1 MIIKATDRSTYLDVS
16 KIDWE
21 PMAYAGCW
29 TKVLYKDATGRMT
42 TLTRMEPGA
51 RLPDHR
57 HVGIEQSYVLEG
69 TLVDDDGAC
78 TAGNFVWRRAGSVH
92 SAWTP
97 GGLHRPW
104 RLRDAQRVPRRAASA
119 VRRSA
124 GLTSTWAACPGA

>member
-21 PMAYAGCW
+21 PTRFPGVD
-29 TKVLYKDATGRMT
+29 TKVLYRDDRGRQT
-42 TLTRMEPGA
+42 TLTRMAPGA

-69 TLVDDDGAC
+69 TLVDDDGTC

-92 SAWTP
+92 NAWSP
-97 GGLHRPW
+97 DGCIVLGVFE
-104 RLRDAQRVPRRAASA
+104 VPNEF
-119 VRRSA
+119 
-124 GLTSTWAACPGA
+124 LP